1 MAMTA
6 LYRLLGKLLLLTV
19 DLFRIL
25 VRIYHRTTT
34 LTHQGDQIMAK
45 IEDLQAVVTQIA
57 TDQAANA
64 AAVSAEIARVE
75 ALIASLGTSGI
86 DPALLDPIVAQL
98 TSISAGLQATTAT
111 AAAER
116 P

>member
-1 MAMTA
+1 MTA
-6 LYRLLGKLLLLTV
+6 LYRLLQKLLMLTV

-25 VRIYHRTTT
+25 ARIHHNTTT
-34 LTHQGDQIMAK
+34 LIHQGATNMAK
-45 IEDLQAVVTQIA
+45 IEDLQAAVTQIA

-64 AAVSAEIARVE
+64 AAVTAEIARVE

-86 DPALLDPIVAQL
+86 DPVLLDPIVAQL
-98 TSISAGLQATTAT
+98 TSISAGLQATTTA